1 MYSSFS
7 CYYKLGQRHNKN
19 TLSLAKKNNMKFDLK
34 LEVIIVSTILKKS
47 IRVALRVGL
56 KLGRRV

>member
-1 MYSSFS
+1 
-7 CYYKLGQRHNKN
+7 
-19 TLSLAKKNNMKFDLK
+19 MKFDLK

-47 IRVALRVGL
+47 IRVALRAGL